1 MYVSTDTVHEK
12 TADIDHTKDIAYLD
26 ELTKDPRKLFNSWNI
41 IKIRLNR
48 A

>member
-12 TADIDHTKDIAYLD
+12 TADIDHTKDIAYLE
-26 ELTKDPRKLFNSWNI
+26 ELTKDPRKLFNSLTI
-41 IKIRLNR
+41 IKIKLNR